1 MENKGVVDKGS
12 YFGMDKR
19 EWDNANRII
28 RQEPNSIVIT
38 VRKGHQL
45 QAGDLDVKANYM
57 QGGNIYTY

>member
-1 MENKGVVDKGS
+1 
-12 YFGMDKR
+12 MDKR